1 MNPTRVPRRRPAAAD
16 LLVAAAVLASGAL
29 GFGGS
34 ASGVPSSPAQ
44 DVTLTLRLFWSN
56 ECNCYK
62 ARASGRISSG
72 AAGQEVVILK
82 SWCGRS
88 FGTADA
94 ATQTHEGGHF
104 DTEVAFVPGPGAIVS
119 ANYRARWDGHLS
131 APVLLRGVLT
141 ISGKKLSAQRH
152 QVTVST
158 QSVNP
163 ANLRGRPVFLRR
175 QSGNTWT
182 RVATAKLAPHPVK
195 YYTFVAA
202 FSVPRRGWTLRAVV
216 PAKSAAPCFA
226 VSTSKTWRS

>member
-1 MNPTRVPRRRPAAAD
+1 M
-16 LLVAAAVLASGAL
+16 GAL

-34 ASGVPSSPAQ
+34 ASGGSSAPAQ
-44 DVTLTLRLFWSN
+44 DVSLTLRLFWSN

-72 AAGQEVVILK
+72 AAGEEVVILK

-94 ATQTHEGGHF
+94 ATQTHQGGHF
-104 DTEVAFVPGPGAIVS
+104 ETEVAFVPGPGAIVS
-119 ANYRARWDGHLS
+119 ANYRARWNGHLS
-131 APVLLRGVLT
+131 PPVLLAGTLT
-141 ISGKKLSAQRH
+141 VSGKKQRGQRH

-163 ANLRGRPVFLRR
+163 SNLKGRSVGLQRR
-175 QSGNTWT
+175 SGSEWT
-182 RVATAKLAPHPVK
+182 RIATAKLAPHPVK

-216 PAKSAAPCFA
+216 PAKSAAPCFLA
-226 VSTSKTWRS
+226 STSKSWTS